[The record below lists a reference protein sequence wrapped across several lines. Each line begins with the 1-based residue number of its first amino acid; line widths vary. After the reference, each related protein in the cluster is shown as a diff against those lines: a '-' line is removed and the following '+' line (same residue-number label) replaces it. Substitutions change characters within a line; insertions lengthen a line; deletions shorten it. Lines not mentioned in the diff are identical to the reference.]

1 MPKKTVKIIPAL
13 LAKDQSGLKKQF
25 LKIKKYFHYA
35 QIDIMDGILVKEK
48 NNIPPSAVKNMLSG
62 YQLEIHLMV
71 KDVPRY
77 ALKWLKLKSVKKI
90 IWHFEAKKNDEAIIC
105 LAQYLKKKKIKA
117 GLAINPHTSLAK
129 IKKVIK
135 YFDTIQIMAV
145 NPGAQGQAFQPKVL
159 GKIKALSQKYP
170 QLNIAVDG
178 AINDKNIK
186 AVKKAG
192 ANIIAVGSYLQ
203 NSDNL
208 KSDLAKLK

>member
-1 MPKKTVKIIPAL
+1 
-13 LAKDQSGLKKQF
+13 
-25 LKIKKYFHYA
+25 
-35 QIDIMDGILVKEK
+35 
-48 NNIPPSAVKNMLSG
+48 
-62 YQLEIHLMV
+62 
-71 KDVPRY
+71 
-77 ALKWLKLKSVKKI
+77 
-90 IWHFEAKKNDEAIIC
+90 
-105 LAQYLKKKKIKA
+105 
-117 GLAINPHTSLAK
+117 
-129 IKKVIK
+129 
-135 YFDTIQIMAV
+135 MAV
-145 NPGAQGQAFQPKVL
+145 NPGAQGQTFQPKVL